1 MAKIDLGQVVGS
13 RGPQGPQGPKGDTGA
28 QGPKG
33 DTGAKGATG
42 SQGPAGTTPTIG
54 SNGNWYL
61 GSSDTG
67 KPSRGATGAQGPQGP
82 KGDTGAQGPK
92 GDTGARGPQG
102 PQGEKGD
109 TGATGA
115 RGATGPAGTTPTI
128 GSNGNWYLGSSDT
141 GKPSRGATGAQGPQG
156 PKGDTGAQG
165 PKGDTGAQGPK
176 GDTGATGARGAT
188 GPAGTTPTIGSNG
201 NWYLGSSDTGKPS
214 RGATGPQGPK
224 GNTGAQGPKG
234 DTGAQG
240 PKGDT
245 GARGPQGPQGP
256 AGSANISTL
265 YVKTSTKKNLV
276 LLGDDVFIQSAF
288 TTLFQNMNYNV
299 TNYSGANATYTNN
312 VIRNQATSTR
322 LQNADVI
329 IVSGGIND
337 YRTNKTL
344 GNIDSGVMNNF
355 STTIMGITNVVRT
368 TARIYVMLPYLI
380 FEGFVNNSAST
391 PWNIDDL
398 NKEIMNTYFNYHS
411 QTYQQR
417 AFIALP
423 SYQYFNACDPESK
436 KYTVNNAGLWPTS
449 EAINTFFKEMFYAYI
464 PPGDLSFIA

>member
-33 DTGAKGATG
+33 NTGATG
-42 SQGPAGTTPTIG
+42 ARGATGPAGTTPTIG
-54 SNGNWYL
+54 ANGNWFL
-61 GSSDTG
+61 GSTDTG
-67 KPSRGATGAQGPQGP
+67 KPSRGATGAQGPKGP

-115 RGATGPAGTTPTI
+115 KGATGAQGPAGTTPTI
-128 GSNGNWYLGSSDT
+128 GSNGNWYLGST
-141 GKPSRGATGAQGPQG
+141 
-156 PKGDTGAQG
+156 
-165 PKGDTGAQGPK
+165 
-176 GDTGATGARGAT
+176 
-188 GPAGTTPTIGSNG
+188 
-201 NWYLGSSDTGKPS
+201 DTGKPS

-224 GNTGAQGPKG
+224 GNTGAQGPQGPKG

-240 PKGDT
+240 AKGDT

-355 STTIMGITNVVRT
+355 STTIMEITNVVRT

>member
-1 MAKIDLGQVVGS
+1 MAKVDLGQVVGPQGATGA

-33 DTGAKGATG
+33 DTGATGAKGATG
-42 SQGPAGTTPTIG
+42 
-54 SNGNWYL
+54 
-61 GSSDTG
+61 
-67 KPSRGATGAQGPQGP
+67 PQ
-82 KGDTGAQGPK
+82 
-92 GDTGARGPQG
+92 
-102 PQGEKGD
+102 
-109 TGATGA
+109 
-115 RGATGPAGTTPTI
+115 
-128 GSNGNWYLGSSDT
+128 
-141 GKPSRGATGAQGPQG
+141 
-156 PKGDTGAQG
+156 
-165 PKGDTGAQGPK
+165 
-176 GDTGATGARGAT
+176 

-214 RGATGPQGPK
+214 RGATGPQGPQGEK
-224 GNTGAQGPKG
+224 GATGA
-234 DTGAQG
+234 
-240 PKGDT
+240 
-245 GARGPQGPQGP
+245 QGPQGP

-276 LLGDDVFIQSAF
+276 LLGDDVFRQSAF

-299 TNYSGANATYTNN
+299 SNYSAANATYSNN

-329 IVSGGIND
+329 IISGGIND
-337 YRTNKTL
+337 YRTNKIL

-355 STTIMGITNVVRT
+355 TTTIMGITNVVRT
-368 TARIYVMLPYLI
+368 TARIYVMLPYII

-398 NKEIMNTYFNYHS
+398 NKAIMNTYFDYHS

-423 SYQYFNACDPESK
+423 SYQYFNACDTYSQ
-436 KYTVNNAGLWPTS
+436 KYTVNNAGLWPTT
-449 EAINTFFKEMFYAYI
+449 EAINTFFKEMMYAYI
-464 PPGDLSFIA
+464 PPGDLSFIS

>member
-13 RGPQGPQGPKGDTGA
+13 
-28 QGPKG
+28 
-33 DTGAKGATG
+33 
-42 SQGPAGTTPTIG
+42 
-54 SNGNWYL
+54 
-61 GSSDTG
+61 
-67 KPSRGATGAQGPQGP
+67 
-82 KGDTGAQGPK
+82 
-92 GDTGARGPQG
+92 RGPQG

-128 GSNGNWYLGSSDT
+128 GSNGNWFLGSTDT

-165 PKGDTGAQGPK
+165 PKGDTGA
-176 GDTGATGARGAT
+176 TGA
-188 GPAGTTPTIGSNG
+188 
-201 NWYLGSSDTGKPS
+201 K
-214 RGATGPQGPK
+214 GATGPQ
-224 GNTGAQGPKG
+224 
-234 DTGAQG
+234 
-240 PKGDT
+240 
-245 GARGPQGPQGP
+245 GPQGPQGP

-276 LLGDDVFIQSAF
+276 LLGDDVFRQSAF

-299 TNYSGANATYTNN
+299 SNYSAASATYSNN

-398 NKEIMNTYFNYHS
+398 NKAIMNTYFDYHS

-423 SYQYFNACDPESK
+423 TYQYFNACDPNSK

>member
-13 RGPQGPQGPKGDTGA
+13 RGPQGPQG
-28 QGPKG
+28 
-33 DTGAKGATG
+33 
-42 SQGPAGTTPTIG
+42 
-54 SNGNWYL
+54 
-61 GSSDTG
+61 
-67 KPSRGATGAQGPQGP
+67 
-82 KGDTGAQGPK
+82 
-92 GDTGARGPQG
+92 
-102 PQGEKGD
+102 EKGE

-128 GSNGNWYLGSSDT
+128 GANGNWFLGST
-141 GKPSRGATGAQGPQG
+141 
-156 PKGDTGAQG
+156 
-165 PKGDTGAQGPK
+165 
-176 GDTGATGARGAT
+176 
-188 GPAGTTPTIGSNG
+188 
-201 NWYLGSSDTGKPS
+201 DTGKPS

-224 GNTGAQGPKG
+224 G

-240 PKGDT
+240 AKGDT
-245 GARGPQGPQGP
+245 GARGPQGPQGPKGDTGAQGP

-276 LLGDDVFIQSAF
+276 ILGDDVFRQSAF

-299 TNYSGANATYTNN
+299 SNYSAANATYINN
-312 VIRNQATSTR
+312 VIRSQATSTR

-337 YRTNKTL
+337 YRTNQTL
-344 GNIDSGVMNNF
+344 GNIDGGVMNAF

-423 SYQYFNACDPESK
+423 TYQYFNACDPDSK